1 MTNKKKAE
9 NILYASVPSA
19 MGAAVIPIPVADVVA
34 ITAIQAAMLIGIAK
48 VYGRVI
54 ETRTAKAL
62 IAAIA
67 ASQVGQ
73 WIWSGVKII
82 PGLGTIAGG
91 IGQMALAGSLTAL
104 LGYAFV
110 EICENELDF
119 TTEKLKEQAKRA
131 ENKAKQVFKEFKD
144 RMKKD
149 KESRKKISFN
159 ANPTKFTD
167 QIEFLVNLNNHTSA
181 KIRIINEDG
190 EEIWKHELSSKIDS
204 IVWSPKDLP
213 EGKYFASLHL
223 ENLIPLFQ
231 LLEKV

>member
-9 NILYASVPSA
+9 NILYASIPSA
-19 MGAAVIPIPVADVVA
+19 MGAAIIPIPVTDVVA
-34 ITAIQAAMLIGIAK
+34 ITVIQIAMLIGMAK

-54 ETRTAKAL
+54 EKRTAKAL

-73 WIWSGVKII
+73 WIWSGIKII

-91 IGQMALAGSLTAL
+91 IGQMAIAGSLTAL
-104 LGYAFV
+104 LGYAFI

-119 TTEKLKEQAKRA
+119 TAENLKEQAKRA
-131 ENKAKQVFKEFKD
+131 ENKAKQVFTEFKD
-144 RMKKD
+144 KMKKD
-149 KESRKKISFN
+149 KENRKKISFN
-159 ANPTKFTD
+159 ANPTKFKD
-167 QIEFLVNLNNHTSA
+167 QIEFLVDLNNRSSA

-190 EEIWKHELSSKIDS
+190 EEIWKHELSSKTNS
-204 IVWSPKDLP
+204 IVWRPKDIP
-213 EGKYFASLHL
+213 NGKYFASLHL

-231 LLEKV
+231 SLEKV

>member
-1 MTNKKKAE
+1 MTNKEKAE
-9 NILYASVPSA
+9 KILYASIPSA
-19 MGAAVIPIPVADVVA
+19 MGAAVIPVPVTDVVV
-34 ITAIQAAMLIGIAK
+34 ITGIQAAMLIGIAK

-54 ETRTAKAL
+54 EARTAKAL

-91 IGQMALAGSLTAL
+91 IGQIVIAGTLTAI

-110 EICENELDF
+110 EICDKELEF
-119 TTEKLKEQAKRA
+119 TTENIKEYAKRA
-131 ENKAKQVFKEFKD
+131 EDKAKHVFTEFKTK
-144 RMKKD
+144 MKKD

-167 QIEFLVNLNNHTSA
+167 HIEFHVDLNEHSSA
-181 KIRIINEDG
+181 KIRVINKDG
-190 EEIWKHELSSKIDS
+190 KEIWRHELNSNTNSV
-204 IVWSPKDLP
+204 VWKPKDLP
-213 EGKYFASLHL
+213 DGNYFASLHL
-223 ENLIPLFQ
+223 DSLIPIYQ
-231 LLEKV
+231 PLEKI